1 MSKASLGSQSSNSLA
16 AKYRGAGLTA
26 VVLLAAAFSL
36 GCWPAHP
43 ANEQLIGTWE
53 VDHEFGRETLV
64 LAGDGTYKQ
73 IFTHSDGRIVEN
85 AGRWSRGTDARLS
98 LSGLKVILRDARVF
112 DSPSG
117 DREKRKYDRELEA
130 VTEWGRTMLVFNPDL
145 PGFLRK

>member
-1 MSKASLGSQSSNSLA
+1 
-16 AKYRGAGLTA
+16 
-26 VVLLAAAFSL
+26 
-36 GCWPAHP
+36 
-43 ANEQLIGTWE
+43 
-53 VDHEFGRETLV
+53 
-64 LAGDGTYKQ
+64 LAGDDTYKQ

-117 DREKRKYDRELEA
+117 DREQRKYDRELEA

>member
-1 MSKASLGSQSSNSLA
+1 VSKASLGSQSSNSLA
-16 AKYRGAGLTA
+16 AKYRRAGLTA

-53 VDHEFGRETLV
+53 ADHEFGRETLV
-64 LAGDGTYKQ
+64 LAGDGVYKQ
-73 IFTHSDGRIVEN
+73 IFTRADGRIVEN

-117 DREKRKYDRELEA
+117 DLEQRKSDRELEA